1 MGDNMNNYN
10 INPFEKFNKE
20 WALVTAGTKDKFN
33 SMTISWGSM
42 GTLWFKD
49 IITIYIRPS
58 RYTFEFLNNNDTFT
72 ISFYDE
78 KYKNALGVF
87 GKYSGRDT
95 NKLELTKFNPKILE
109 DGITYEEAYET
120 IVLKKIY
127 VQQLDSNC
135 FVNSDDNTYNNDEHY
150 MIIGEVIRRI

>member
-1 MGDNMNNYN
+1 MNNYN
-10 INPFEKFNKE
+10 INPFTKFNND
-20 WALVTAGTKDKFN
+20 WALVTSGTKDKFN

-58 RYTFEFLNNNDTFT
+58 RYTFELLNSCDTFT
-72 ISFYDE
+72 ISFYDN
-78 KYKNALGVF
+78 KYKNELGIF

-95 NKLELTKFNPKILE
+95 NKVELTKFNPIYLE
-109 DGITYEEAYET
+109 DGITYKEAKET

-127 VQQLDSNC
+127 VQQLDKNLI
-135 FVNSDDNTYNNDEHY
+135 VNEDNIYNSDEDEHY
-150 MIIGEVIRRI
+150 MIIGEVIRRIDNE

>member
-1 MGDNMNNYN
+1 MKEYN
-10 INPFEKFNKE
+10 INPFNKFNKE

-58 RYTFEFLNNNDTFT
+58 RYTFEFLNSCDTFT

-78 KYKNALGVF
+78 KYKKELGIF
-87 GKYSGRDT
+87 GSNSGRDMDKVRFT
-95 NKLELTKFNPKILE
+95 NFNPLILE
-109 DGITYEEAYET
+109 DGITYKEAKET

-127 VQQLDSNC
+127 VQKLDKNLLID
-135 FVNSDDNTYNNDEHY
+135 NDNIYTSDEDEHY